1 LKKDTDVEAKR
12 QKRYYTNRNSGSC
25 TDDNTTSSRSRKRP
39 NLQVTSLPTN
49 PFVASGSV
57 GSGGCTSNGAP
68 TAACGETPMSI
79 IGESD
84 LSIDNSLVIN
94 DYSQTSQ
101 PTKTPATNARYADG
115 IYIYPD
121 GGCSSDYDNDSIT
134 PSKDIVEIHGN
145 KSVTVG
151 GALKESQRE
160 NYKGFEEG
168 SSSKSRTTDYTKSF
182 ITNVILDKISVKS
195 QGRQGSLDEE
205 EKEKKRKMFTFTEI
219 IALIQKVYSSGY
231 NKDLSDRDANK
242 YRELIRDGA
251 ITVQSSDSISPC
263 SNDQGLDF
271 KLLKVYPYPYP

>member
-1 LKKDTDVEAKR
+1 MKEDTDVEAKR
-12 QKRYYTNRNSGSC
+12 QKRLYTNRNSGSC
-25 TDDNTTSSRSRKRP
+25 TDDNTTISGSRKRP
-39 NLQVTSLPTN
+39 NSQVTSLPTN

-57 GSGGCTSNGAP
+57 GSGGGTSNGAP
-68 TAACGETPMSI
+68 TAACGETPPISI

-84 LSIDNSLVIN
+84 LSIDNSLVIS

-160 NYKGFEEG
+160 N
-168 SSSKSRTTDYTKSF
+168 
-182 ITNVILDKISVKS
+182 
-195 QGRQGSLDEE
+195 
-205 EKEKKRKMFTFTEI
+205 
-219 IALIQKVYSSGY
+219 
-231 NKDLSDRDANK
+231 
-242 YRELIRDGA
+242 
-251 ITVQSSDSISPC
+251 
-263 SNDQGLDF
+263 DQGLDF